1 MLIVKLDRAGQGCRG
16 LFASPAPPH
25 TPPLPSIGSLG
36 LLPHIRHSL
45 LNSSHKSVQPCHQ
58 CRDRTARC
66 CCVGSPACLAAWCE
80 VVPGDD
86 MSALSTPPGFL
97 IRRPLLSSTN
107 YWLDYCWIM
116 KPILERAVSGGPHNC
131 SAVQQC
137 SPNTAIS
144 QHSVSVYEIEIGKN
158 RRFIR

>member
-66 CCVGSPACLAAWCE
+66 CCVGSPACPAAWCEVVPGDDMSALSTPPGDRTARCCCVGSPACLAAWCE

-107 YWLDYCWIM
+107 Y
-116 KPILERAVSGGPHNC
+116 
-131 SAVQQC
+131 
-137 SPNTAIS
+137 
-144 QHSVSVYEIEIGKN
+144 
-158 RRFIR
+158 